1 MTNKDAI
8 LIGLNSIHNDL
19 NSSVRKCTDVK
30 DYGAYLKITKANDLL
45 LTIIQ
50 SISHEDLE
58 ADYFKTDIKLTLTM
72 MEENNNMK
80 QFSKKDL
87 LKGNVVETRDG
98 SRYIY
103 TVAFGNSPD
112 SQDLIELTSTTGGFS
127 STRIYTYYLKRENR
141 EYARFDI
148 MKVYKDYTCQEVLWE
163 RKEIELSDCE
173 RSLLGALPCEFKYI
187 ARDKRGDLFVFD
199 ERPVKYDEY
208 SEWVITGRFANAGE
222 LKVFNHLFQFVKWE
236 DEEPYYIPD
245 LFKLKGE

>member
-30 DYGAYLKITKANDLL
+30 NYETYLKITKATDLL

-50 SISHEDLE
+50 SISHKDLD
-58 ADYFKTDIKLTLTM
+58 ADYFKTDAKLTLKM

-80 QFSKKDL
+80 QFSKKNL

-103 TVAFGNSPD
+103 TFAFGNSSD

-127 STRIYTYYLKRENR
+127 STRMYTNDLKRGNR
-141 EYARFDI
+141 EYAICDI

-163 RKEIELSDCE
+163 RKEIELSDSE
-173 RSLLGALPCEFKYI
+173 SALLGLLPCEFNWI
-187 ARDKRGDLFVFD
+187 ARDRG
-199 ERPVKYDEY
+199 
-208 SEWVITGRFANAGE
+208 GE
-222 LKVFNHLFQFVKWE
+222 LCVYKDKPSKLGTVWSNNRFGNKYEDINVFGHLFQFVKWE
-236 DEEPYYIPD
+236 DEEPCNLD
-245 LFKLKGE
+245 ELRKG

>member
-8 LIGLNSIHNDL
+8 LIGLNSMHNDL
-19 NSSVRKCTDVK
+19 NSSIRKCADVK
-30 DYGAYLKITKANDLL
+30 DMGTYLKITKARDAL

-50 SISHEDLE
+50 SISHEDLD
-58 ADYFKTDIKLTLTM
+58 ADYFKTDAKLTLTM

-103 TVAFGNSPD
+103 TFAFGNSPD

-127 STRIYTYYLKRENR
+127 STRIYTHYLKRENR
-141 EYARFDI
+141 EYAICDI

-163 RKEIELSDCE
+163 RKEITLTDDE
-173 RSLLGALPCEFKYI
+173 RSLLRILPDTFKYI
-187 ARDKRGDLFVFD
+187 ARDGHVDGDLCVYVD
-199 ERPVKYDEY
+199 KPYKMGTVWSTKN
-208 SEWVITGRFANAGE
+208 SGMHKNINA
-222 LKVFNHLFQFVKWE
+222 FNHLFQFVKWE
-236 DEEPYYIPD
+236 DEEPYNLD
-245 LFKLKGE
+245 ELRRG